1 MTSKLCTAAAVL
13 KIKEVKKNVFV
24 ATVRALSSEL
34 SWKEICRVAE
44 VTAEKKVAIVVR
56 VR

>member
-13 KIKEVKKNVFV
+13 KINEVKKNVFV

>member
-13 KIKEVKKNVFV
+13 KIKEVKKSVFV

-34 SWKEICRVAE
+34 SWKDIWRVAE

>member
-34 SWKEICRVAE
+34 SWKDIWRVAE